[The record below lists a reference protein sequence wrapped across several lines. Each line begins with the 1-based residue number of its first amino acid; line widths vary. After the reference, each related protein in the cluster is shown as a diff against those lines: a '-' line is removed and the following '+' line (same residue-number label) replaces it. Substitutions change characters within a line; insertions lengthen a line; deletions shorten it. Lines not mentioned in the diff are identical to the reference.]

1 VFAQRVAFDW
11 WIIGPHI
18 GTGKGTLS
26 GRTSSPISTAD
37 QNSLRTEIAD
47 VVNGIPFIK
56 NTIYVDA
63 NSASVS
69 LTGPWAGVRAGISL
83 GFRL

>member
-1 VFAQRVAFDW
+1 VAFDW
-11 WIIGPHI
+11 WIIGPHF
-18 GTGKGTLS
+18 GAGKGTLS
-26 GRTSSPISTAD
+26 GRNSSPISTAD

-69 LTGPWAGVRAGISL
+69 LTGPWAGVRAGFSL